1 MAGQPVLD
9 PFARTGPSMLATL
22 NHAVPHAVL
31 DRVRCVMRIHNAGG
45 GDARDGDWLMLFT
58 QILDQS
64 FGVVACFQGL
74 RFPARARCTVCMS
87 QPVNIDEFP
96 SAGRQKN

>member
-1 MAGQPVLD
+1 
-9 PFARTGPSMLATL
+9 
-22 NHAVPHAVL
+22 
-31 DRVRCVMRIHNAGG
+31 
-45 GDARDGDWLMLFT
+45 MLFT
-58 QILDQS
+58 QIPDQS

-96 SAGRQKN
+96 SAGRRKN